1 MGRPR
6 LSRRSVCVALTT
18 RGNYAKMKSTLCA
31 ASAHPGLELRVVIGG
46 ALLDASYGDF
56 EAAIAGDGFAI
67 DDKLDYA
74 VGDDSLGGIAE
85 AAGKCTAAMA
95 RVIGRLRPD
104 VALVIAD
111 RYEALSIALAATC
124 MNVTIAHLEGG
135 EISGSIDERI
145 RHAITKLADLHFPAN
160 DAAAARIGDLDVP
173 DHTVFTVGTPSLDL
187 LGELDLAD
195 VRPLFDLQARD
206 GEGDAIDFN
215 ADYLVVSQHP
225 VVTEYDSAQHQ
236 IDVTAAAIDQI
247 GLPAVWF
254 MPNMDAGGD
263 GVARAIAEHR
273 SRPRRALLRYFASME
288 MESYATLLSNSRCLV
303 GNSSSG
309 IRECAF
315 LGVPVVNIGT
325 RQQGRARGP
334 NVIDVGHDT
343 SVIADAVRGQIDHGR
358 YPSDTL
364 YGDGRAGERIASALI
379 GWRAADASAET
390 TGVSATPAI
399 AAKG

>member
-1 MGRPR
+1 M
-6 LSRRSVCVALTT
+6 SRRICIVLTT
-18 RGNYAKMKSTLCA
+18 RGNYAKMKSTMGA
-31 ASAHPGLELRVVIGG
+31 IQSHPGLSLQVVLAGG
-46 ALLDASYGDF
+46 ILHDRFGDYGPLI
-56 EAAIAGDGFAI
+56 EADGFVV
-67 DDKLDYA
+67 DMTVDFLVD
-74 VGDDSLGGIAE
+74 GGETLSAMTKS
-85 AAGKCTAAMA
+85 AGRATEMLADVFADLA
-95 RVIGRLRPD
+95 PD
-104 VALVIAD
+104 VVLVIAD

-145 RHAITKLADLHFPAN
+145 RHAITKLADLHFPAT
-160 DAAAARIGDLDVP
+160 DEAAARVRGLDVP
-173 DHTVFTVGTPSLDL
+173 DHAVFTVGTPSLDL

-206 GEGDAIDFN
+206 GEGDEIDFH

-225 VVTEYDSAQHQ
+225 VVTEYGAAQHQ
-236 IDVTAAAIDQI
+236 IDVTAAALDEI

-273 SRPRRALLRYFASME
+273 SRPRRAPLRYFASME
-288 MESYATLLSNSRCLV
+288 MEPYATLLSNSRCLM

-334 NVIDVGHDT
+334 NVIDVGYDT
-343 SVIADAVRGQIDHGR
+343 RVIVDAVRGQIDHGR
-358 YPSDTL
+358 YPSDIL
-364 YGDGRAGERIASALI
+364 YGDGRSGERIAAVL
-379 GWRAADASAET
+379 AEDDPA
-390 TGVSATPAI
+390 GVVAVRQQTAVGI
-399 AAKG
+399 